1 MNLVKSELS
10 VLRGNYNT
18 LLEDVA
24 KKEKYIFNL
33 EAEQRKL
40 EQVLAEAMEVRKE
53 AERNRREAEEMRGN
67 LVRDYEGRLESLQ
80 TELNT
85 EKHIAY
91 SLKQ

>member
-67 LVRDYEGRLESLQ
+67 LVRDYEGRV
-80 TELNT
+80 
-85 EKHIAY
+85 
-91 SLKQ
+91 